1 MCATVSVLVVCF
13 VLFLHGC
20 WGFDSSPHT
29 PEARAF
35 TDSYLQPP
43 LFIFFYLKKQY
54 YECKI
59 KSKALQEALVR
70 EGSPRQVGVMVTLSL
85 QTLFLA
91 C

>member
-1 MCATVSVLVVCF
+1 MDVGDSTPVLI
-13 VLFLHGC
+13 LLRQGLLLAAI
-20 WGFDSSPHT
+20 SSPHW
-29 PEARAF
+29 
-35 TDSYLQPP
+35 
-43 LFIFFYLKKQY
+43 FFFFFNLKKQY

-91 C
+91 G